1 MAYIPRKGDIVRL
14 NFDPV
19 AGHEQAKQRPALVVS
34 PQAVHETFGL
44 CWVLPITTR
53 VRGTAF
59 EIPVTGG
66 ETNGVV
72 LTQQIRTV
80 EFRAR
85 GAEFIEAAGEQTRE
99 QALHA
104 VRRILG

>member
-66 ETNGVV
+66 ETSGVV
-72 LTQQIRTV
+72 LLRIEPRPSLDIRTPWGV
-80 EFRAR
+80 FSRAN
-85 GAEFIEAAGEQTRE
+85 FV
-99 QALHA
+99 AL
-104 VRRILG
+104 